1 MKNIC
6 WGLVVITLVIGLGA
20 CSSSPQAPTPTEP
33 VAVAPQTQ
41 EQLIWSTHKERPG
54 WTVSEPEKQ
63 DDKLVF
69 IGLSGKFAMEKQSRE
84 DAHRDAIN
92 KVVMYIGNF
101 ARDKYE
107 TIRTSYGLSS
117 EIVDSTQAARQFQQQ
132 LSEAF
137 TTRVKPKEWYIEK
150 WENAKMQETYYLTYV
165 LATVPESVIEKA
177 FDNALDN
184 QIDDLKKKRDATNEA
199 KAKKQFENAMKAF
212 EDAKKQGFGIDK
224 E

>member
-20 CSSSPQAPTPTEP
+20 CSSSPKAPTPTKP
-33 VAVAPQTQ
+33 VEVAPQAQ

-63 DDKLVF
+63 DDKLIF

-107 TIRTSYGLSS
+107 NIRTSYGLSS
-117 EIVDSTQAARQFQQQ
+117 EIVDPTQATRQFQQQ

-137 TTRVKPKEWYIEK
+137 ATRVKPKEWYIEK
-150 WENAKMQETYYLTYV
+150 WDNARMKEQYYLSYV

-177 FDNALDN
+177 FDNALDQ
-184 QIDDLKKKRDATNEA
+184 QIDDLKKKRDAANEV
-199 KAKKQFENAMKAF
+199 KAKKQFENAMNAF
-212 EDAKKQGFGIDK
+212 EDAKKQGFGLEEK
-224 E
+224 